1 MASYPKNKKDDP
13 AEFED
18 VYAGPGMW
26 SGEEPDD
33 PEEVKEEVG
42 KDPVPPEPEFVCV
55 YAGPEYF
62 GFKEEEPEPE
72 PEDADTV
79 PEESEPSPEP
89 DMPEDKKS
97 PEIPPEAIKNTIY
110 DNSNKPYEGVYAGP
124 RNTPDTNQFMAAY
137 AGPQFMMVYAGPQMN
152 NGGAFAPP
160 PQPREE
166 KKKICAS
173 CGAEMP
179 ERAKFCGKCGTK
191 FPQKKYCHMCG
202 SELIEGSKFCTECG
216 ALIK

>member
-1 MASYPKNKKDDP
+1 MARYPRNKKDDP

-33 PEEVKEEVG
+33 PEEAEEVNN
-42 KDPVPPEPEFVCV
+42 KKPVPDDSEFVCV

-79 PEESEPSPEP
+79 PEEAEPSAESDVPE
-89 DMPEDKKS
+89 EKKKS
-97 PEIPPEAIKNTIY
+97 EMPPEAIKNTIY
-110 DNSNKPYEGVYAGP
+110 DNSSKPYEGVYAGP
-124 RNTPDTNQFMAAY
+124 PPMEQFKAVY
-137 AGPQFMMVYAGPQMN
+137 AGPQFMMAYAGPQMN
-152 NGGAFAPP
+152 NGGAFAPA
-160 PQPREE
+160 PQPQTEM
-166 KKKICAS
+166 KKKCES

-179 ERAKFCGKCGTK
+179 LSAKFCSKCGNK
-191 FPQKKYCHMCG
+191 FPAMKFCPGCG
-202 SELIEGSKFCTECG
+202 YPIVEGSKFCSECG
-216 ALIK
+216 TVLK